1 MGLPWK
7 RLSGRG
13 ATEPT
18 PPPAEPEATRAAL
31 AEHLRVQVAG
41 LDLDKRSVGPQSSS
55 TGQDTRNGIWI
66 PTPESKGVVVTVL
79 DSPRAEV
86 GRVWV
91 VTSDSDASVD
101 YGHGTVHVGSNGKP
115 CTVDLVA
122 VQGGCA
128 VEVWGRIGSLIC
140 VPGVGSEY
148 GPPAILVRDSATI
161 ERFSGIMEARVLH
174 GRVFGDVARRPLVPA
189 QVTLLGGK
197 DSSAGGA
204 LVDVDITELPAGHVA
219 ELLQELSLCSPD
231 VRSLYDDV
239 NRWGKRTTW
248 CELGQKP
255 SQRSSPQPRGGTP
268 LARAHWYR
276 DLYKVIRN
284 QASPATTRAAVRWCF
299 ARLEHEA
306 IRASSRTRD
315 ARDTAVGAMSF
326 LRWPRGERFGRW
338 LYRFVGY
345 GQRPSRAFW
354 TWLTMTVAM
363 AIWSLW
369 TVPADGG
376 AGHYFLRGVA
386 LLVAPLRILRLGSE
400 AASPLVDPAELE
412 GLAFLAVGVPF
423 IFVVLS
429 LREFFRTPLA
439 GKSRDP

>member
-1 MGLPWK
+1 MAC
-7 RLSGRG
+7 RL
-13 ATEPT
+13 
-18 PPPAEPEATRAAL
+18 AL
-31 AEHLRVQVAG
+31 
-41 LDLDKRSVGPQSSS
+41 
-55 TGQDTRNGIWI
+55 
-66 PTPESKGVVVTVL
+66 
-79 DSPRAEV
+79 
-86 GRVWV
+86 
-91 VTSDSDASVD
+91 
-101 YGHGTVHVGSNGKP
+101 
-115 CTVDLVA
+115 
-122 VQGGCA
+122 
-128 VEVWGRIGSLIC
+128 
-140 VPGVGSEY
+140 
-148 GPPAILVRDSATI
+148 
-161 ERFSGIMEARVLH
+161 
-174 GRVFGDVARRPLVPA
+174 
-189 QVTLLGGK
+189 
-197 DSSAGGA
+197 
-204 LVDVDITELPAGHVA
+204 
-219 ELLQELSLCSPD
+219 PD
-231 VRSLYDDV
+231 VI
-239 NRWGKRTTW
+239 
-248 CELGQKP
+248 
-255 SQRSSPQPRGGTP
+255 PQPRGGTP

-400 AASPLVDPAELE
+400 AASPLALIVHENGRLW
-412 GLAFLAVGVPF
+412 GWFAFLLEKSLWAGCWVLVGCLGG
-423 IFVVLS
+423 VLGS
-429 LREFFRTPLA
+429 QWECCISEV
-439 GKSRDP
+439 KW